1 MTLDSVLPDPDL
13 EGGKANFDT
22 VYNGDDPREYF
33 DELGALGY
41 EIPHHGQ
48 RVFNALLAAREED
61 GPANVLDLCCSYGI
75 NAALLTCDLSLADL
89 EDHYRSPE
97 VAGLSPEDLADLDR
111 DWYASRRLDGAPQV
125 AGLDISDRA
134 VGYAE
139 RVGLLS
145 HGAVENLEESGP
157 SPALAAVVADADV
170 VTVTGGVGY
179 ITAKTFS
186 HLVEA
191 TDPTDPPWFASFTL
205 RRFSYHD
212 IADVLA
218 GRGLVTERLVG
229 RTFPQRRF
237 SCEEERDFTLRH
249 LDESGLDVRG
259 READGTFHTEFYLSR
274 PATEV
279 AERPLSE
286 LLPSLVAPGLG
297 AGLGGALGAGLGAS
311 AERE

>member
-33 DELGALGY
+33 DELGSLGY

-48 RVFNALLAAREED
+48 QVFNALLATRRSD
-61 GPANVLDLCCSYGI
+61 GPAQVLDLCCSYGI
-75 NAALLTCDLSLADL
+75 NAALLTCDLSLVDL
-89 EDHYRSPE
+89 EEHYRSPA
-97 VAGLSPEDLADLDR
+97 VADLSSEELAELDR
-111 DWYASRRLDGAPQV
+111 DWYASRHLDGSPQV

-139 RVGLLS
+139 RVGLLR
-145 HGAVENLEESGP
+145 HGAIENLEDAEP
-157 SPALAAVVADADV
+157 SPALAAVVADADI

-186 HLVEA
+186 HLVDA
-191 TDPTDPPWFASFTL
+191 TDESKLPWFASFTL

-218 GRGLVTERLVG
+218 TRGLVTERLIG

-237 SCEEERDFTLRH
+237 SCDEERDFTLRH
-249 LDESGLDVRG
+249 LDEQGLDPTG
-259 READGTFHTEFYLSR
+259 RELDGAFHTEFYLSR
-274 PATEV
+274 PAAEV
-279 AERPLSE
+279 AERPLVE
-286 LLPSLVAPGLG
+286 LLSPDLG
-297 AGLGGALGAGLGAS
+297 MAS
-311 AERE
+311 ERE